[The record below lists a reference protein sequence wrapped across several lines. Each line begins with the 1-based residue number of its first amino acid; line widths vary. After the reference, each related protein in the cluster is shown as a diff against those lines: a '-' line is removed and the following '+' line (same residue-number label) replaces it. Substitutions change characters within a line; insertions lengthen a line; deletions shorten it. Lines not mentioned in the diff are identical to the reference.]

1 MQSPRKTTTEQ
12 LTNLDRRELIQLL
25 AVGGL
30 VSASALVGCAASTP
44 AGTTPA
50 KPPLPRSPT
59 PRPRP
64 DFLFL
69 QLTDT
74 HFGYEGPNNP
84 EASHTLK
91 DAVAKI
97 NASPLEPDF
106 VVFTGDLTHT
116 TEDGVERR
124 RRMREF
130 SRIVA
135 DLKVKT
141 RYYLPGE
148 HDAGPDQGAAF
159 REAFGETHGSF
170 EHGGVHFVR
179 LDNVSAGNTV
189 GEAQLDWLARDL
201 APLPLDTPLVVL
213 AHRPLFDLFPSWDW
227 ATQDGSKVIE
237 LIARFTDAT
246 VFYGHIHQEHHDVTA
261 RVRHHAA
268 RSLVFPLPAPGSV
281 RKKAPLAWQPESTDH
296 GLGYRGVRETGGEPA
311 ISELPFEPSRA
322 ASPA

>member
-1 MQSPRKTTTEQ
+1 ME
-12 LTNLDRRELIQLL
+12 LL
-25 AVGGL
+25 AAGGL
-30 VSASALVGCAASTP
+30 VSAAALAGCASSTPGATTP
-44 AGTTPA
+44 AGPSLPA
-50 KPPLPRSPT
+50 SPAPRA
-59 PRPRP
+59 RP

-91 DAVAKI
+91 DAIAKI

-116 TEDGVERR
+116 TEDDAERR

-148 HDAGPDQGAAF
+148 HDAAPDGGAAF
-159 REAFGETHGSF
+159 RETFGETHGSF

-179 LDNVSAGNTV
+179 LDNVSAGNAV
-189 GEAQLDWLARDL
+189 GEAQLDWLASDL
-201 APLPLDTPLVVL
+201 APLALDTPLVL
-213 AHRPLFDLFPSWDW
+213 FAHRPLFDLFPSWDW
-227 ATQDGSKVIE
+227 ATRDGSKVME
-237 LIARFTDAT
+237 LVSRFSDTT
-246 VFYGHIHQEHHDVTA
+246 VFYGHIHQEHHDLSA

-281 RKKAPLAWQPESTDH
+281 PKKAPLAWQPESSDH
-296 GLGYRGVRETGGEPA
+296 GLGYRSVRETGGEPA
-311 ISELPFEPSRA
+311 ISELPFEPTQGAR
-322 ASPA
+322 PA